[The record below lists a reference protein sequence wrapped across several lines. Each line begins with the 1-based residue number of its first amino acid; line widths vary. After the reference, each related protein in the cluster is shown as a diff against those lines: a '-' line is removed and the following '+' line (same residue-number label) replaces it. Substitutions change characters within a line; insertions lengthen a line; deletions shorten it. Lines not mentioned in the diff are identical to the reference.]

1 MERQGIP
8 HGIARRRRARN
19 EERGLRNG
27 SAGRGRWPW
36 AIGFVSP
43 LSVSFRFLSLGFG
56 SARGEGGN
64 GTMGQWGNGAGRLYT
79 RVGCCCLL
87 YIITRVLESWQGGRR
102 EEGGKGP
109 SFFVHSVNGTS
120 TPRDRGTGDG
130 RLGCARGSRTRGYL
144 RCEVDMGMGRD
155 MDMGYG
161 IWDMDMDMRMIQG
174 MHGSVVF
181 TVGNRRL
188 RTEN

>member
-1 MERQGIP
+1 MGDRVCF
-8 HGIARRRRARN
+8 ASFR
-19 EERGLRNG
+19 L
-27 SAGRGRWPW
+27 
-36 AIGFVSP
+36 
-43 LSVSFRFLSLGFG
+43 VSFRLVRFRLG
-56 SARGEGGN
+56 SGGR
-64 GTMGQWGNGAGRLYT
+64 GQWAQWGRSFIHT
-79 RVGCCCLL
+79 GGLL

-161 IWDMDMDMRMIQG
+161 IWIWIW
-174 MHGSVVF
+174 
-181 TVGNRRL
+181 
-188 RTEN
+188 E